1 MITPPMP
8 LFSRSFGH
16 WLTDTAIRSFLSAMR
31 SLPYET
37 RINTC
42 GQIMTKVI
50 APLTGNRRRIRENLA
65 LVMPELS
72 TEARE
77 AIVREVPE
85 TMGRMLMEM
94 YSAEEFSARVATYP
108 IKGPG
113 LAALKTAKEEGK
125 GAMLVTGHFGNYLA
139 VRAALLA
146 QGIPVGGLYKKMS
159 NPYFNAHYVAAMEDF
174 GKPVFE
180 RGRRGMSGMI
190 KHLRSGGFLG
200 IVQDQRIN
208 DAPVMDF
215 LGKPART
222 ATSAAELALKYKVDL
237 VPCYGI
243 RQPDGTYV
251 IETEAP
257 VPHTTA
263 EEMTQALNDSL
274 EALIRAYPG
283 QWMWTHNRW
292 RGAGND
298 TSEDRAR

>member
-1 MITPPMP
+1 MASSKRT
-8 LFSRSFGH
+8 FAH
-16 WLTDTAIRSFLSAMR
+16 WLTDAIIRGFLSAMR
-31 SLPYET
+31 CLPYET
-37 RINTC
+37 RITLS
-42 GQIMTKVI
+42 GKVMTNVI
-50 APLTGNRRRIRENLA
+50 APFTGNRRRIRENLA

-72 TEARE
+72 ATARE

-94 YSAEEFSARVATYP
+94 YSANEFSARVATYP
-108 IKGPG
+108 ITGPG
-113 LAALKTAKEEGK
+113 LAALKAAQAEGK

-146 QGIPVGGLYKKMS
+146 QGIQVAGLYKKMS
-159 NPYFNAHYVAAMEDF
+159 NPYFNDHYVAAMEDF

-215 LGKPART
+215 MGKPART
-222 ATSAAELALKYKVDL
+222 ATSAAELALKFKLDL
-237 VPCYGI
+237 VPCYGV

-251 IETEAP
+251 IQTEAP
-257 VPHTTA
+257 VPHSTA
-263 EEMTQALNDSL
+263 EEMTKALNDSL

-298 TSEDRAR
+298 TSEDRARSNS

>member
-1 MITPPMP
+1 MPSSTPK
-8 LFSRSFGH
+8 FRH
-16 WLTDTAIRSFLSAMR
+16 WLTDAAVRAFLAVMR
-31 SLPYET
+31 SLPYEA
-37 RINTC
+37 RITLS
-42 GQIMTKVI
+42 GKAMTHVI

-72 TEARE
+72 DAERE

-85 TMGRMLMEM
+85 TMGRMMMEM
-94 YSAEEFSARVATYP
+94 YSAKEFSARAAKFP
-108 IKGPG
+108 ITGPG
-113 LAALKTAKEEGK
+113 LEVLKQAQVNGK

-174 GKPVFE
+174 GKPVFP
-180 RGRRGMSGMI
+180 RGRRGMLDMI
-190 KHLRSGGFLG
+190 KHLRGGGFLG

-215 LGKPART
+215 MGKPART

-243 RQPDGTYV
+243 RQPDGSYV
-251 IETEAP
+251 IQTEAP
-257 VPHTTA
+257 VPHGTA
-263 EEMTQALNDSL
+263 DEMTQALNESL

-292 RGAGND
+292 RDAGND
-298 TSEDRAR
+298 TAEDRARAKR